1 MGKIVVS
8 NMKLENKSDSIVKA
22 SARVVYDDAI
32 VINGVKVINGAK
44 GLYVSMPRYK
54 GADGN
59 FYDTAHPKTGDL
71 RIELN
76 EKVLGVYNE
85 MSKGQNIQQGMN
97 QPNRVPEPKIPDFEP
112 EL

>member
-22 SARVVYDDAI
+22 TARVVDDDAI
-32 VINGVKVINGAK
+32 VINNISVLNGAK

-54 GADGN
+54 GVDDN
-59 FYDTAHPKTGDL
+59 FYDVAHPKTGDL

-97 QPNRVPEPKIPDFEP
+97 QPSRALKPKFPDF
-112 EL
+112 